1 MLDWIKYTLLQI
13 KRNMHLWILLT
24 LIIIAVCLYKFCY
37 IKLELIALVFSPL
50 FTLSILP
57 MIEESK
63 SKWKTKYETFKY
75 LYANRDNLVN
85 YTVVQHLNLID
96 IVFIND
102 KKVRKCWKEL
112 RQLLNS
118 QSTLSQQ
125 NAKCA
130 ELMATMASVLGLDK
144 DMTFSDIAYTYY
156 PTGLANIDA
165 IADKKANLEIQFYEK
180 ACFLM
185 DNLSKGNSEML
196 NN

>member
-1 MLDWIKYTLLQI
+1 MIDWMKYTLLQI
-13 KRNMHLWILLT
+13 KRNINFWILLT
-24 LIIIAVCLYKFCY
+24 LIIVAVCLYQFFD
-37 IKLELIALVFSPL
+37 IKLELIALIFSPL

-63 SKWKTKYETFKY
+63 SKLQNKYETFKY
-75 LYANRDNLVN
+75 LYANRDNLIN
-85 YTVVQHLNLID
+85 YTVVQHFNLID

-130 ELMATMASVLGLDK
+130 E
-144 DMTFSDIAYTYY
+144 F
-156 PTGLANIDA
+156 
-165 IADKKANLEIQFYEK
+165 ADYVMETIKKLI
-180 ACFLM
+180 L
-185 DNLSKGNSEML
+185 
-196 NN
+196 

>member
-13 KRNMHLWILLT
+13 KRNVNLWILIT
-24 LIIIAVCLYKFCY
+24 LIIIAVCLYEFFNV
-37 IKLELIALVFSPL
+37 KLELIALIFSPL

-63 SKWKTKYETFKY
+63 AKWQTKYETFKY
-75 LYANRDNLVN
+75 LYANRDNLIN

-118 QSTLSQQ
+118 QSTLPQQ
-125 NAKCA
+125 QAKCA

-144 DMTFSDIAYTYY
+144 DMTFSDIASAYY

-165 IADKKANLEIQFYEK
+165 IADKKANLEVQFYEK
-180 ACFLM
+180 ACCYI
-185 DNLSKGNSEML
+185 DNQLKDNPE
-196 NN
+196 NKQ